1 MKSEKRP
8 VPGIPQRKPQ
18 GRGLFLGGSRSWFL
32 GVLSWHGLKR
42 EAHGLGQCKLPLGRS
57 WDVGTAA
64 SDPQN
69 VGRRTRVVTHGMVE
83 GPNHGMVEGQIIEWW
98 KDMKDE
104 QHWFLLSQSDVES
117 SLAPSQGSCEAFRPM
132 PCLESRPSMSPRR
145 TWCFVSIPAMV
156 H

>member
-1 MKSEKRP
+1 M
-8 VPGIPQRKPQ
+8 V
-18 GRGLFLGGSRSWFL
+18 
-32 GVLSWHGLKR
+32 VLSWHGLKR

-104 QHWFLLSQSDVES
+104 QHWFLLSQSDVELGTFARELRSCSADAMLGVPTIHESPEDLVFCLNS
-117 SLAPSQGSCEAFRPM
+117 SYGPLGVSF
-132 PCLESRPSMSPRR
+132 SRVPLSVR
-145 TWCFVSIPAMV
+145 F
-156 H
+156 